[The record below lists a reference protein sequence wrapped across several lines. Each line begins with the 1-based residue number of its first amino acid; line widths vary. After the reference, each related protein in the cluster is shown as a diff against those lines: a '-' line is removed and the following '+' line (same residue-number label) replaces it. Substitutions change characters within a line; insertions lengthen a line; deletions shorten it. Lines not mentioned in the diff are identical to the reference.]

1 MIQQIP
7 TEVQKKL
14 STQKTGANPRNLF
27 RPKARPF
34 NNIELFPHCSE
45 TVNLTTMNAYIH
57 SETGERDN

>member
-14 STQKTGANPRNLF
+14 STQKTGANPINLF

-34 NNIELFPHCSE
+34 NNIELFPCCTE
-45 TVNLTTMNAYIH
+45 TVYLTPMHA
-57 SETGERDN
+57 